1 MPTPDTITVT
11 TVDPIDSVTVSPNP
25 TIDSVDVTTVQ
36 DVSNIDLGFDSGVTN
51 IGIADDLNS
60 LDVNVSMSDIEV
72 TNIDVSDDVAT
83 LDVNLSSF
91 DYGVTSIDVLDDP
104 STLDVTISLGDIAIP
119 VTSVNGKTGAVV
131 IDYPDIG
138 ANPVNHVRFVFTQ
151 ASIPTIQTS
160 GPFAGS
166 YIWTINHNLNF
177 YPNITVFDSGN
188 NSVET
193 HVSYTNSNTAIII
206 MNSAISGTAYLS

>member
-11 TVDPIDSVTVSPNP
+11 TVDPISSITVSPNL
-25 TIDSVDVTTVQ
+25 TIDSVDVSTVQ
-36 DVSNIDLGFDSGVTN
+36 DVSNISVGYDSGVTT
-51 IGIADDLNS
+51 IGVADD
-60 LDVNVSMSDIEV
+60 
-72 TNIDVSDDVAT
+72 APT
-83 LDVNLSSF
+83 LDVS
-91 DYGVTSIDVLDDP
+91 VSI
-104 STLDVTISLGDIAIP
+104 SDVTIP

-138 ANPVNHVRFVFTQ
+138 TDPVNHVRFVFTQ
-151 ASIPTIQTS
+151 ASIPTVQTS
-160 GPFAGS
+160 GPFSGS

-177 YPNITVFDSGN
+177 YPNVTVFDSGS

-193 HVSYTNSNTAIII
+193 HVSYTNANTAIII

>member
-11 TVDPIDSVTVSPNP
+11 TLDPIDSITVSPNP
-25 TIDSVDVTTVQ
+25 TVDSVDVNTVQ
-36 DVSNIDLGFDSGVTN
+36 DVSNLIVGFDSG
-51 IGIADDLNS
+51 I
-60 LDVNVSMSDIEV
+60 
-72 TNIDVSDDVAT
+72 TNIDVSDDAPT
-83 LDVNLSSF
+83 LDVN
-91 DYGVTSIDVLDDP
+91 VSI
-104 STLDVTISLGDIAIP
+104 SDVTIP

-138 ANPVNHVRFVFTQ
+138 TNPVNHVRFVYTQ
-151 ASIPTIQTS
+151 ASIPTVQVS

-177 YPNITVFDSGN
+177 YPNVTVFDSGS

-193 HVSYTNSNTAIII
+193 HVSYTNANTAIII

>member
-11 TVDPIDSVTVSPNP
+11 TVDPISSITVSPNS
-25 TIDSVDVTTVQ
+25 TIDSVDVNTVQ
-36 DVSNIDLGFDSGVTN
+36 DVSNIAVGYDSGVTT
-51 IGIADDLNS
+51 IDVADD
-60 LDVNVSMSDIEV
+60 
-72 TNIDVSDDVAT
+72 APT
-83 LDVNLSSF
+83 LDVS
-91 DYGVTSIDVLDDP
+91 VSI
-104 STLDVTISLGDIAIP
+104 SDVTIP

-138 ANPVNHVRFVFTQ
+138 TDPVNHVRFVYTQ
-151 ASIPTIQTS
+151 ASIPTVQAS
-160 GPFAGS
+160 GPFSGS

-177 YPNITVFDSGN
+177 YPNVTVFDSGS

-193 HVSYTNSNTAIII
+193 HVSYTNANTAIII

>member
-11 TVDPIDSVTVSPNP
+11 TLDPIDSVTVSPNL
-25 TIDSVDVTTVQ
+25 TVDSVDVNTVQ
-36 DVSNIDLGFDSGVTN
+36 DISNITVGFDSGVTS
-51 IGIADDLNS
+51 IDVGDDAPT
-60 LDVNVSMSDIEV
+60 LDVNVSIS
-72 TNIDVSDDVAT
+72 
-83 LDVNLSSF
+83 
-91 DYGVTSIDVLDDP
+91 
-104 STLDVTISLGDIAIP
+104 DVTIP

-138 ANPVNHVRFVFTQ
+138 ANPVNHVRFVHTQ
-151 ASIPTIQTS
+151 ASIPTVQTS
-160 GPFAGS
+160 GTWAGF

-177 YPNITVFDSGN
+177 YPNVTVFDSGN

-193 HVSYTNSNTAIII
+193 HISYTNANTAIIV